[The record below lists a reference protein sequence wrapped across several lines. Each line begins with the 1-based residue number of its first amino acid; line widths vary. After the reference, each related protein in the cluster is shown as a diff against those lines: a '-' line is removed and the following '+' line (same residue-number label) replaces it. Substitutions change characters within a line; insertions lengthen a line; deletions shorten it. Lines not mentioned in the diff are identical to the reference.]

1 MLRVFVDRWS
11 WTPAQMTSITSEIV
25 NHSFVDISGL
35 YLGSLPQGGKVQCVR
50 QSDWIKEIVKE
61 QIFMTKEIYQ
71 TSEALQAELE
81 LDLEGEERQ
90 SATGRGVVS
99 AT

>member
-11 WTPAQMTSITSEIV
+11 WTPAQMTS
-25 NHSFVDISGL
+25 
-35 YLGSLPQGGKVQCVR
+35 SLPQGGKVQCVR